1 MVFLYCGL
9 LGSWIRYWGR
19 DVSFDIPH
27 SLVRDRRGQCYLYFR
42 FFYLEDWLL
51 RRNSLT
57 GEYWPFA
64 AVFSFFLT
72 TLERES
78 EFRGQCILET
88 SSSYFQM

>member
-1 MVFLYCGL
+1 MVCLEVGFGTGGGMYL
-9 LGSWIRYWGR
+9 LT
-19 DVSFDIPH
+19 
-27 SLVRDRRGQCYLYFR
+27 SLVVWSGIGEVSATYTSG

>member
-1 MVFLYCGL
+1 MPLVVKAF
-9 LGSWIRYWGR
+9 
-19 DVSFDIPH
+19 SFGNLISAQD
-27 SLVRDRRGQCYLYFR
+27 
-42 FFYLEDWLL
+42 FFP
-51 RRNSLT
+51 

-88 SSSYFQM
+88 SSSHF